1 MLNALFGFTMIVQQ
15 FIHPSKNELYLYST
29 KPSDH
34 SQKLALIDWSVF
46 AFDIRMS
53 ITRTERSMEDQTVN
67 FQRYVNIYITVQNC
81 G

>member
-1 MLNALFGFTMIVQQ
+1 MLNALFGFTMLVQQ
-15 FIHPSKNELYLYST
+15 FIHTFKNELYLYST

-46 AFDIRMS
+46 VFDIRMS

-67 FQRYVNIYITVQNC
+67 FQRYVNIYITVHNC